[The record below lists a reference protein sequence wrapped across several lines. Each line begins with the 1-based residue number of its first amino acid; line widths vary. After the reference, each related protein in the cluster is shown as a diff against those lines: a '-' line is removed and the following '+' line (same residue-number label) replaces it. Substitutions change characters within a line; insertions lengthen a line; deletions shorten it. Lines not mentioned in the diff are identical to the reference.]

1 MAVVLLVMAAL
12 VVDLGL
18 ARDTRRQ
25 SQNAADASSLAAANV
40 LYPTSGACLTGTA
53 PSVPPCFQ
61 DAVNAAM
68 SYAQAN
74 FQVSAANWA
83 SCTDSDHYYVAPS
96 SSPCISFTD
105 DTLATTKPDQPT
117 KVRVVVPVR
126 TVQTA
131 FGFLAGTTEIQVSS
145 SARTALTPG
154 SARSCGLCLLGNG
167 VSGLGNGD
175 VTVIGGSVHSNGTI
189 DSGPNGHMTATPSPN
204 TISVSGTCPGNCSPH
219 AMEGVAPIDDPYL
232 NTVALPPASEMVGLQ
247 AKTNPCIQGPGI
259 YGAVSLPNSVCNL
272 TPGLYVLTGTWGMG
286 NNTLLKG
293 ISGVT
298 LYATCGTN
306 AAPTVC
312 TSGQTGGRLDT
323 KNGDTQIVA
332 PTTGVLKGMAII
344 YDRQN
349 MAALN
354 IQGNGNSYVTGAIY
368 APKALL
374 EFPGTTCVTVTNGPI
389 IVQSLYGNGNT
400 GCVDLQSVLG
410 ANIPAPPAGASL
422 DR

>member
-1 MAVVLLVMAAL
+1 MAAL

-40 LYPTSGACLTGTA
+40 LYPTSGSCLTGTA
-53 PSVPPCFQ
+53 PAVPPCFQ

-74 FQVSAANWA
+74 FQVTAADWTG
-83 SCTDSDHYYVAPS
+83 CTDSNHYYVLPS

-131 FGFLAGTTEIQVSS
+131 FGFLAGTTEIQVSA

-154 SARSCGLCLLGNG
+154 SARSCGLCLLGTG

-232 NTVALPPASEMVGLQ
+232 STVALPPTSEMVGLQ
-247 AKTNPCIQGPGI
+247 AKTDPCTQGPGR
-259 YGAVSLPNSVCNL
+259 YGAVNLPNSVCNL
-272 TPGLYVLTGTWGMG
+272 SPGLYVLTGTWGMG

-293 ISGVT
+293 IGGVT
-298 LYATCGTN
+298 LYATCGT
-306 AAPTVC
+306 AATPTVC
-312 TSGQTGGRLDT
+312 TSGQVGGRLDT

-349 MAALN
+349 TAALN

-368 APKALL
+368 AAKALL
-374 EFPGTTCVTVTNGPI
+374 EFPGNSCVTVTNGPI

-400 GCVDLQSVLG
+400 GCVNLQSVLG

-422 DR
+422 DQ